1 MANYF
6 HGNTTEYLCYHLT
19 KKKIGYTTVLQ
30 EICSMNGSM
39 GDDGDSVK
47 INFYFF
53 SWTHFIDSNVG
64 AIYL

>member
-6 HGNTTEYLCYHLT
+6 HGNTTEYLCYHLS
-19 KKKIGYTTVLQ
+19 KKKFGYTIVLQ

-47 INFYFF
+47 INSFFF
-53 SWTHFIDSNVG
+53 S
-64 AIYL
+64 